1 MKETML
7 KRRDF
12 LLQSIE
18 ASLLAYVPVGLIMTA
33 KSGAGTEQESGQ
45 SAALN
50 PVSKYVESYVPPKG
64 GLDPARRQTITFDV
78 IGWKTDKGRQNVST
92 PVVGEITVSRNP
104 LRDAIV
110 YEVTQR
116 LGKQETMAG
125 RFRCRMDR
133 WHSLVDWEFEYSLS
147 ADQESIAKLAR
158 TRQSGKREGE
168 NVVIRTNGAERTF
181 ACPAPLLCQ
190 WGMLDAAWRMRE
202 FCEAGSEFTLLHEP
216 SGLRPRQRFR
226 EDRRVALP
234 QGDNAP
240 IRTFLQTGDGTVPT
254 HWIVDSRGRPLFV
267 TAFLMSW
274 AMKAIS

>member
-1 MKETML
+1 MKETMM

-18 ASLLAYVPVGLIMTA
+18 ASLLAYLPGCLIMAA
-33 KSGAGTEQESGQ
+33 KSGAGAEQESGR

-64 GLDPARRQTITFDV
+64 GLDSARRQTITFDV
-78 IGWKTDKGRQNVST
+78 VGWRTDKGRQNVST
-92 PVVGEITVSRNP
+92 PVLGEITVSRNP

-110 YEVTQR
+110 YEVTQH

-125 RFRCRMDR
+125 LFRCRMDR
-133 WHSLVDWEFEYSLS
+133 WHTLVEWEFEYSLS
-147 ADQESIAKLAR
+147 ADQESIVRLAR
-158 TRQSGKREGE
+158 TRQSGKQEGE
-168 NVVIRTNGAERTF
+168 NVVIHTNGAERTF
-181 ACPAPLLCQ
+181 TCTAPLLCQ
-190 WGMLDAAWRMRE
+190 WGMLDTAWRMRE
-202 FCEAGSEFTLLHEP
+202 FCNAGSEFTLLHEP

-240 IRTFLQTGDGTVPT
+240 IQTFLQTGDGTVPT

>member
-1 MKETML
+1 MKETMM

-18 ASLLAYVPVGLIMTA
+18 ASLLAYLPGGLIMAA

-45 SAALN
+45 PAALN
-50 PVSKYVESYVPPKG
+50 PVSKYVESYVPPRG
-64 GLDPARRQTITFDV
+64 GLDPARHQTITFDV
-78 IGWKTDKGRQNVST
+78 IGWGTDKGRQNVST
-92 PVVGEITVSRNP
+92 PVVGEITVSRSP
-104 LRDAIV
+104 SPDAAV

-116 LGKQETMAG
+116 LGKQETMVG

-147 ADQESIAKLAR
+147 ADLVSIARLTR

-168 NVVIRTNGAERTF
+168 NVVIRTNDAEGVF

-190 WGMLDAAWRMRE
+190 WGMLDAARRMRE

-216 SGLRPRQRFR
+216 SGLRPGQRFR
-226 EDRRVALP
+226 EDRQVVLP
-234 QGDNAP
+234 RGDNAP
-240 IRTFLQTGDGTVPT
+240 IRTFLQTGDGVVPT
-254 HWIVDSRGRPLFV
+254 HWIVDSQGRPLFV
-267 TAFLMSW
+267 TGFLVSW